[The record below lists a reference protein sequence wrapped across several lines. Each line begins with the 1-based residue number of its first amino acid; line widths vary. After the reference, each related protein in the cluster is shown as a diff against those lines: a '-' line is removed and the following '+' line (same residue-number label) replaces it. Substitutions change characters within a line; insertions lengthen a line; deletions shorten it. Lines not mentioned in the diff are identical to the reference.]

1 VSRIFSF
8 SHTNEFCGICAEATE
23 PAATYLDKSSPRR
36 AIKGLLYQSPV
47 NLGRSLK
54 LAIG

>member
-8 SHTNEFCGICAEATE
+8 SYTNEFCGIRVGATE
-23 PAATYLDKSSPRR
+23 PAAAYLAKSSPRR

-47 NLGRSLK
+47 NLGRSLE